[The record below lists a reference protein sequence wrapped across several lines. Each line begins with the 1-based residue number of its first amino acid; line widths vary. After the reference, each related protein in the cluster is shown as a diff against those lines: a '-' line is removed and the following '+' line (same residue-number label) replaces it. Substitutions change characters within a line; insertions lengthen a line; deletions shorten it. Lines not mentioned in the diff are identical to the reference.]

1 MIAIN
6 RNNYNPYFLG
16 EEVMIT
22 ETARGS
28 LIYANGGPNDE
39 EEWDDWH
46 NEDDDSELEHDNDD
60 SDMWDDSDV
69 IDEEED

>member
-16 EEVMIT
+16 KEVMIT

-28 LIYANGGPNDE
+28 LIYANGPED

-46 NEDDDSELEHDNDD
+46 TEDDDSELEHDNDD